1 MKKQTE
7 YKFYNVKK
15 TGALKTPIFIVSI
28 ALQIRC
34 LIIHMRRYETANRI
48 NFYVEQKNKNRERS
62 GILRDGKCLENFA
75 ENIPAGHAVATG
87 VVVVQHR

>member
-1 MKKQTE
+1 
-7 YKFYNVKK
+7 
-15 TGALKTPIFIVSI
+15 
-28 ALQIRC
+28 
-34 LIIHMRRYETANRI
+34 MRRYETANRI

-75 ENIPAGHAVATG
+75 ENIPAGHVVATG